1 MMAPRD
7 SPLVSVIMP
16 SFNQSSFI
24 AASVESVL
32 SQDYQPLELIVMD
45 GSSTDGTQAVLA
57 SLHERYGARLRW
69 YSEPDSGPAEAINKA
84 IRLARGEF
92 LGWLNSDDVYTQ
104 GAVSRAVSNLL
115 AHPDWVM
122 AYGHGQ
128 WIDIDGRV
136 TGDYPSQLPQVGQ
149 QAFQSGCFI
158 CQPTV
163 FMRSSLLDEVG
174 LLDQSWATVFD
185 FDLWLRVF
193 ERFES
198 RIGFVDQIQA
208 FSRLHDECI
217 TSRMRGKVASENVSL
232 LARHFGYVPTHWLA
246 THRDELLANALA
258 AEILPTEVSK
268 RLSGLLDDLADCFA
282 QADVAEFKAQM
293 SNDWQIKLADLGVA
307 SNCYPDGWVGQSA
320 RMVLREAPRF
330 AECLVLLCRTA
341 LTSKPPLSL
350 RVETEEKI
358 ICELAGELPEKFL
371 LRVPLQEWVG
381 RTQGVSINASSTFVP
396 AFSALGDSTDMRQ
409 LAFQI
414 LDVRF
419 E

>member
-1 MMAPRD
+1 
-7 SPLVSVIMP
+7 
-16 SFNQSSFI
+16 
-24 AASVESVL
+24 
-32 SQDYQPLELIVMD
+32 
-45 GSSTDGTQAVLA
+45 VLA
-57 SLHERYGARLRW
+57 SLQERYGARLRW

-84 IRLARGEF
+84 IRQARGEY

-115 AHPDWVM
+115 AHPEWVM

-136 TGDYPSQLPQVGQ
+136 TGDYPSQLPEVGL

-163 FMRSSLLDEVG
+163 FMRCKLLDEVG

-193 ERFES
+193 EQFEN
-198 RIGFVDQIQA
+198 RIGFVGQIQA
-208 FSRLHDECI
+208 FSRLHDGCI
-217 TSRMRGKVASENVSL
+217 TSRMRGKVASENVRL
-232 LARHFGYVPTHWLA
+232 LAKHFGFASTHWLA

-268 RLSGLLDDLADCFA
+268 RLSGLLDDLSDCVA
-282 QADVAEFKAQM
+282 QADMAEFKARLK
-293 SNDWQIKLADLGVA
+293 NDWRIRLADLGVA
-307 SNCYPDGWVGQSA
+307 SDIYPDGWVGPLA
-320 RMVLREAPRF
+320 RLVMREAPRF
-330 AECLVLLCRTA
+330 AEYLVLLCRTE
-341 LTSKPPLSL
+341 LVSKPPQSL
-350 RVETEEKI
+350 RVEIEEKI
-358 ICELAGELPEKFL
+358 ICELTGALPEKFL
-371 LRVPLQEWVG
+371 LRIPLHEWVG
-381 RTQGVSINASSTFVP
+381 RAQGVSINTSSTFVP
-396 AFSALGDSTDMRQ
+396 ATSALGGSTDMRQ

-414 LDVRF
+414 HDVRF